1 MQELADVMINVDE
14 ENNLIVGSKKRVDSF
29 YDFFEDKS
37 QQLIDQFKKAIEN
50 IKAKNEYFPTK
61 QDDDQGEDG
70 EDGEE

>member
-37 QQLIDQFKKAIEN
+37 Q
-50 IKAKNEYFPTK
+50 
-61 QDDDQGEDG
+61 
-70 EDGEE
+70 